1 MKIEQNRIQR
11 ISTER
16 LCHHPD
22 NPRVGYGDLE
32 ELTESIRTNGILQPL
47 TVVEIG
53 AGKYNVVAG
62 NRRLEAAKKAGLPD
76 CPCMVYEM
84 TEKEQAAVMLTEN
97 MQRNDLTPYEQGRG
111 VQMCLDLG
119 MSVEDIAKR
128 TGFSKDTIRHR
139 KKFAELD
146 QDKLKDKCKYGQIS
160 IQELI
165 ELEKIK
171 DITTRNEV
179 LEKVGTANFSY
190 SLNSAIR
197 NEQAE
202 ADRQTAYDI
211 LITFAEE
218 MPADWADNGYRQDK
232 YSLTGEFEKPEDAD
246 TADYAFKLS
255 WSGGKTYS
263 LYKRREDVEEEE
275 TPETSPYELNRRKQ
289 SEAVEKLKELAATF
303 YEMRKEHMLKNTEF
317 NGNAIQWLTYLLLQ
331 EDFSDDEEDKLNK
344 PEGFPYGSMYSV
356 NFGYEL
362 YAELMGD
369 KEIAD
374 EYTAEDVIG
383 DMKNA
388 KHVNHAD
395 AAAVIYS
402 MLEVG
407 PEYRIGTWQ
416 GAYDE
421 VLSIDE
427 YRRLYDFMEL
437 CGYELSDAEKQILD
451 GTHEAYYRED

>member
-1 MKIEQNRIQR
+1 MQIELIK
-11 ISTER
+11 TEN
-16 LCHHPD
+16 LFHHPD
-22 NPRVGYGDLE
+22 NPRTGYKDIE
-32 ELTESIRTNGILQPL
+32 ELTASVSEKGILQPL
-47 TVVEIG
+47 TVVRL
-53 AGKYNVVAG
+53 GKYIDRYNVVAG
-62 NRRLEAAKKAGLPD
+62 NRRLEAAKAAGLKE
-76 CPCMVYEM
+76 CPCIVSDMD
-84 TEKEQAAVMLTEN
+84 EKEQASIMLIEN
-97 MQRNDLTPYEQGRG
+97 MQRKDLNPYEQGKG

-119 MSVEDIAKR
+119 MTETEIAKK
-128 TGFSKDTIRHR
+128 TGFSRETIRHR
-139 KKFAELD
+139 KKLAELD
-146 QDKLKDKCKYGQIS
+146 QDRLKDKCKDGQIS
-160 IQELI
+160 IQELV

-171 DITTRNEV
+171 DITKRNEV

-190 SLNSAIR
+190 SLTSAIR
-197 NEQAE
+197 DEQAE
-202 ADRQTAYDI
+202 ADRQIAYGI

-218 MPADWADNGYRQDK
+218 MPANWADNSYRQDK
-232 YSLTGEFEKPEDAD
+232 YGLTGEFEKPEDAD

-275 TPETSPYELNRRKQ
+275 APEASPYELNRTKQ
-289 SEAVEKLKELAATF
+289 NEAVAKLKELAETF

-344 PEGFPYGSMYSV
+344 PAGFPYGSMYSR
-356 NFGYEL
+356 NFRYEL

-369 KEIAD
+369 KELAD
-374 EYTAEDVIG
+374 EYAAEDVVG

-388 KHVNHAD
+388 RYVNHAD

-402 MLEVG
+402 MIEVG
-407 PEYRIGTWQ
+407 PEHRICTWQ

-421 VLSIDE
+421 DLGIDE